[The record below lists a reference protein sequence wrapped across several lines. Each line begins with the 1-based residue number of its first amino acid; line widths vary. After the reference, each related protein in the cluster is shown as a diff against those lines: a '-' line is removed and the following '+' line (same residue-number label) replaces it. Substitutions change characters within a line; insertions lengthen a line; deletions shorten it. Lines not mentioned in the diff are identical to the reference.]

1 MWNDCG
7 NALVI
12 TTCAMRHAIL
22 TAEKNVW
29 IQWISEQPGKNNN
42 FGQLAYV
49 KPFAPYRL
57 CLTNGGPYQ
66 RLTGPSIIRRLS
78 TWKLSTGYNILTT
91 STALRQEDRP
101 PGAQCWKVITCRVVG
116 WRLEWRTSFLAAKM
130 CTSQGIAISSLRW
143 RWRRQ
148 QEERGLRRAHLPGYS
163 QDATS
168 WRLETLN
175 VSSILTSLQILMA
188 EPNPD
193 DPLMPEI
200 ADEFRYHKDKYLV
213 MARDWTR
220 RHATNE

>member
-116 WRLEWRTSFLAAKM
+116 WRLEWRTLFLAAKM

-143 RWRRQ
+143 RSFQAGNCYPWEVPIWAAKNENDVR
-148 QEERGLRRAHLPGYS
+148 HS
-163 QDATS
+163 
-168 WRLETLN
+168 N
-175 VSSILTSLQILMA
+175 LQST
-188 EPNPD
+188 
-193 DPLMPEI
+193 
-200 ADEFRYHKDKYLV
+200 
-213 MARDWTR
+213 TR
-220 RHATNE
+220 T

>member
-78 TWKLSTGYNILTT
+78 ILTT

-148 QEERGLRRAHLPGYS
+148 QEERGLRRAHLPEYS

-175 VSSILTSLQILMA
+175 EYLQYSHQLA
-188 EPNPD
+188 DPNGRNEERSCSPS
-193 DPLMPEI
+193 
-200 ADEFRYHKDKYLV
+200 RSRHG
-213 MARDWTR
+213 R
-220 RHATNE
+220 RFNQKPFETL

>member
-22 TAEKNVW
+22 TKEKNVW
-29 IQWISEQPGKNNN
+29 IQWISEQPGKNHN

-49 KPFAPYRL
+49 KPFVPYRL

-78 TWKLSTGYNILTT
+78 ILTT

-101 PGAQCWKVITCRVVG
+101 PGAQCRVVG
-116 WRLEWRTSFLAAKM
+116 WRLEWRTSLLAAKM

-143 RWRRQ
+143 RSFQAGNWYPW
-148 QEERGLRRAHLPGYS
+148 EVPIWAAKWGS
-163 QDATS
+163 
-168 WRLETLN
+168 
-175 VSSILTSLQILMA
+175 SLQSTTRTWNQEGASAWIFSRCHLMA
-188 EPNPD
+188 LGNPQWIS
-193 DPLMPEI
+193 PVFSP
-200 ADEFRYHKDKYLV
+200 ACRS
-213 MARDWTR
+213 
-220 RHATNE
+220 

>member
-91 STALRQEDRP
+91 STALRQE
-101 PGAQCWKVITCRVVG
+101 GNNLSG
-116 WRLEWRTSFLAAKM
+116 GRLEWRTSFFWRLKCVPLRDSNFQLTM
-130 CTSQGIAISSLRW
+130 TEFSSWKLLSLRGTHLSHQKWEWGSSL
-143 RWRRQ
+143 Q
-148 QEERGLRRAHLPGYS
+148 SPIYHP
-163 QDATS
+163 
-168 WRLETLN
+168 N
-175 VSSILTSLQILMA
+175 VDSKQNRCPLT
-188 EPNPD
+188 
-193 DPLMPEI
+193 
-200 ADEFRYHKDKYLV
+200 
-213 MARDWTR
+213 
-220 RHATNE
+220 